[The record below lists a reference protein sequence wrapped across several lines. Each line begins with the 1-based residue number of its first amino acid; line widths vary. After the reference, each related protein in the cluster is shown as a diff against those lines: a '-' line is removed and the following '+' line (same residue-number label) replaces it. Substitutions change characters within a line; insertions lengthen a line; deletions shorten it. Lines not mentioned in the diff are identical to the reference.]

1 MITEAQRRALFA
13 LREALRLC
21 ERADIV
27 IYTRG
32 YQPEEETLIQVRDPQ
47 FLYPDLISVAHAQA
61 VLDAHPEPTERFIG
75 KATPETAS
83 CNRLSWRFRTVQGR
97 ILRWSGESTA
107 AWWASEDKP
116 QTVPGYRLD
125 WATCDVFEVPN

>member
-21 ERADIV
+21 EGA
-27 IYTRG
+27 
-32 YQPEEETLIQVRDPQ
+32 E
-47 FLYPDLISVAHAQA
+47 ISILATGKVPLQLNRPGLECFMEDGLNAQSISDY
-61 VLDAHPEPTERFIG
+61 LSHYPEPTERFIG

-83 CNRLSWRFRTVQGR
+83 GNRLSWRFRTVQGR

-125 WATCDVFEVPN
+125 WATCDVFEVPV